1 MKVANKL
8 LGLMMIEGSKGKR
21 KPIVWAMNK
30 KKELTELLNKPFGG
44 KMNFTMNTFNWLVDN
59 AIEKSKM
66 YLNKN

>member
-30 KKELTELLNKPFGG
+30 KKELSELLNKPFGG

>member
-1 MKVANKL
+1 MKAANKL

-21 KPIVWAMNK
+21 VPIVWALNK

-59 AIEKSKM
+59 TIEKSKA
-66 YLNKN
+66 YTT